1 MFCTCTSAST
11 SLSLSEAMWPVFES
25 RGAVKYGSYS
35 IPRQFEAVAQSGNIR
50 NILNMAAF
58 HRTEVSTYTEDPC
71 AKEGTHKQNCPIL
84 FLLLTGFGVVLS
96 SYVYHYWF
104 WRCPQ
109 LVCVSSARM
118 CIISS

>member
-1 MFCTCTSAST
+1 MFCTWTSAST

-71 AKEGTHKQNCPIL
+71 AREGTYI
-84 FLLLTGFGVVLS
+84 
-96 SYVYHYWF
+96 
-104 WRCPQ
+104 
-109 LVCVSSARM
+109 
-118 CIISS
+118 